1 MRITILIRAIQKT
14 YMIINRIYNILIHK
28 KISCKKRK
36 RKCKSMKKKG
46 FISKNKHVG
55 KKHETNIKGF
65 ESEFDRNSFCFSISV
80 RKCNNE

>member
-36 RKCKSMKKKG
+36 RKCKFIKKKK
-46 FISKNKHVG
+46 FSLARISTLV
-55 KKHETNIKGF
+55 
-65 ESEFDRNSFCFSISV
+65 RNMRPI
-80 RKCNNE
+80 